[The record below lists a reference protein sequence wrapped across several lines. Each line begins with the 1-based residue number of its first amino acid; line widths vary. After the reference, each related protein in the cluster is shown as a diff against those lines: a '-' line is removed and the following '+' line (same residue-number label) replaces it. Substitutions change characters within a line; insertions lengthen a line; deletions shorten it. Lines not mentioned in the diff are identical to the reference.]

1 MKAADAL
8 RILLDE
14 PAPTAEEV
22 EAFVE
27 AHPPLAHVSVAFVPP
42 PPVPAPPPQDWPHAS
57 IVRRSIAGDD
67 GDAVPHRPGLRGFL
81 AAMAASGDWGVP
93 VRSSSDPDRFGK
105 GALHGGG
112 GRPHDPHTGREH
124 YALAERELARI
135 ADGLPVKT
143 TRLGVDLDGQAQL
156 AIWCT
161 VRGPGKL
168 TRRLI
173 QGVKGR
179 GGKAGKALAQPAS
192 ALVTVPDRQATT
204 STDVALELRVRG
216 VDLTPHEVGLI
227 CRRVHALVEAA
238 FVNRGWVRARTRVEQ
253 ASAKEASVALP
264 NGYDVEGWKEIGEI
278 VGRGREACAALARR
292 PLHPLP
298 VRWYL
303 GKAIARRTE
312 LQAWIEREVRAA

>member
-1 MKAADAL
+1 MKARDAL
-8 RILLDE
+8 AVLMSE
-14 PAPTAEEV
+14 PAPT
-22 EAFVE
+22 EADVVTFVE
-27 AHPPLAHVSVAFVPP
+27 AHPPLAHASIEFVPP
-42 PPVPAPPPQDWPHAS
+42 PPQPAPPPQDWPHAR
-57 IVRRSIAGDD
+57 IVERSIAGDD
-67 GDAVPHRPGLRGFL
+67 ADEHPHRPGLRGFL

-135 ADGLPVKT
+135 AATLPTKT
-143 TRLGVDLDGQAQL
+143 TRLGATLDGQAQL

-173 QGVKGR
+173 RGVKGS
-179 GGKAGKALAQPAS
+179 GGKAGTLAQPAS

-204 STDVALELRVRG
+204 STDVSDELRAHG
-216 VDLTPHEVGLI
+216 CDLTPHEVGLI
-227 CRRVHALVEAA
+227 CRRVQAMVEAA
-238 FVNRGWVRARTRVEQ
+238 FVERGWVRARTKSESEKAEGS
-253 ASAKEASVALP
+253 ASMALP
-264 NGYDVEGWKEIGEI
+264 SGYDVEGWKEIGEL
-278 VGRGREACAALARR
+278 VGRGRETCVALARR
-292 PLHPLP
+292 KENPLP

-312 LQAWIEREVRAA
+312 LQAWIEREVSAA

>member
-1 MKAADAL
+1 MKARDALAVLLADAPADGTVAL
-8 RILLDE
+8 PLVVEGVIDGRVTE
-14 PAPTAEEV
+14 P
-22 EAFVE
+22 
-27 AHPPLAHVSVAFVPP
+27 FVPP
-42 PPVPAPPPQDWPHAS
+42 PPQPAPPPQDWPHAR
-57 IVRRSIAGDD
+57 IVERSIAGDD
-67 GDAVPHRPGLRGFL
+67 ADEHPHRPGLRGFL

-112 GRPHDPHTGREH
+112 GKPHDPHTGREH

-135 ADGLPVKT
+135 ADELPTKT
-143 TRLGVDLDGQAQL
+143 TRLGATLDGQAQL

-173 QGVKGR
+173 RGVRGR
-179 GGKAGKALAQPAS
+179 GGKAGTLAQPAS
-192 ALVTVPDRQATT
+192 VLVTVPDRQAST
-204 STDVALELRVRG
+204 STDVALELRARG

-227 CRRVHALVEAA
+227 CRRVQALVEAT
-238 FVNRGWVRARTRVEQ
+238 FVRHGWVRARTKVEQ
-253 ASAKEASVALP
+253 AAKEASVALP
-264 NGYDVEGWKEIGEI
+264 SGYDVEGWKEIGEL
-278 VGRGREACAALARR
+278 VGRGRETCVLLARR
-292 PLHPLP
+292 KENPLP

-312 LQAWIEREVRAA
+312 LQAWIEREVGAA